1 MAMVKTRRKRDG
13 KMERAGKRNGK
24 KEKKKENKTP
34 FKSKQDVLL
43 DDTYLT

>member
-24 KEKKKENKTP
+24 KEKKRKIKHHSNP
-34 FKSKQDVLL
+34 SKMS
-43 DDTYLT
+43 Y